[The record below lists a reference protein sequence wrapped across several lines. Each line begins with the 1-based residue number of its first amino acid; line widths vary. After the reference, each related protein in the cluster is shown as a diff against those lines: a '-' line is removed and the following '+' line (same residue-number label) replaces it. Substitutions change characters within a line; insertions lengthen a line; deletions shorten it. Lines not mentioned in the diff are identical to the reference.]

1 MTAGH
6 QPAPPE
12 ASPPLPVSMRLQAVA
27 WIDGGAR
34 GNPGEAGCGLVVELG
49 DGTREEH
56 SIYLGHR
63 TNNVAEYAGLLAALT
78 RARDLGVRDIRVLS
92 DSQLLV
98 QQMNG
103 SYRVKARHLQPL
115 WLRAQALA
123 RSFRTCRCEHVF
135 REANREADALANRAM
150 TTRRST
156 LPVPEPLP

>member
-1 MTAGH
+1 MTAGR
-6 QPAPPE
+6 QPEDPG
-12 ASPPLPVSMRLQAVA
+12 ASPVLPSTRTRAVA

-63 TNNVAEYAGLLAALT
+63 TNNVAEYAGLLAALS
-78 RARDLGVRDIRVLS
+78 RAHELGVSDLRILS

-98 QQMNG
+98 EQMNG
-103 SYRVKARHLQPL
+103 GYRVKARHLQPL
-115 WLRAQALA
+115 WLRAQELV

-135 REANREADALANRAM
+135 RTANREADALANRAM
-150 TTRRST
+150 TTRSST